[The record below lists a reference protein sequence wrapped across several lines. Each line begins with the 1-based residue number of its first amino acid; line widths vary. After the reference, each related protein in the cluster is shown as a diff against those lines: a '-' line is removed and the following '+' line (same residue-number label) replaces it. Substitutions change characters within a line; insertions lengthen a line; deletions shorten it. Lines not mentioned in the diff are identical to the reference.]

1 MTMYRMRGWRTG
13 VGFVYL
19 TFLSPAS
26 AIECARAFSH
36 STVWDAHGRILYNRN
51 PESTATWS
59 H

>member
-1 MTMYRMRGWRTG
+1 MYRMRGWRTG

-19 TFLSPAS
+19 TFSSPAS

-59 H
+59 R